1 MERQVPGVPGYMAFL
16 GATLSLLVQKV
27 EGPDRFLWVLTR
39 PQWKSWLTRGGYT
52 MNVYSVLLV
61 AILATQLGKGRPPV
75 WLLSMTAVAAAFS
88 ALYSAFL
95 FNQAKGRDLWQT
107 PVLPLHRLTHA
118 VVAGAA
124 ALALCSLFAGSLR
137 ALEPWLTRILAAGLA
152 LNLLALGAE
161 FNSRHP
167 TEDGE
172 TAALLILTGRFRY
185 PFWLGVFVCGNL
197 LPVLFLT
204 QGLLVPAAVLALV
217 GLALFDEIFVRAGQ
231 AISLA

>member
-1 MERQVPGVPGYMAFL
+1 L
-16 GATLSLLVQKV
+16 SATAL
-27 EGPDRFLWVLTR
+27 
-39 PQWKSWLTRGGYT
+39 
-52 MNVYSVLLV
+52 
-61 AILATQLGKGRPPV
+61 
-75 WLLSMTAVAAAFS
+75 AAAFS

-124 ALALCSLFAGSLR
+124 ALAVASLFAGSIRVLD
-137 ALEPWLTRILAAGLA
+137 PWLTRILAGGLA

-172 TAALLILTGRFRY
+172 VAALLLLTGRFRFH
-185 PFWLGVFVCGNL
+185 FWFGVFICGNL
-197 LPVLFLT
+197 LPVTMLA
-204 QGLLVPAAVLALV
+204 QGLLVPAAVLALI
-217 GLALFDEIFVRAGQ
+217 GLAIFDEIFVRAGQ
-231 AISLA
+231 AIPLA